1 MPDYKGVLKSAG
13 ERGSALKGQVKS
25 KIGRGED
32 NTTRYENHT
41 STPLASLRDPAS
53 FAPPPKRNPNA
64 VIGVPSPTTST
75 GTAGP
80 PIPSR
85 PGTFA
90 EQSALEEQEPTAPPK
105 PWRLDTTGLSTSHL
119 PPPPGRKDGANTRS
133 PPPVPPNNTTHR
145 PGPPSLPP
153 RLPPRSSNP
162 SSPATGTP
170 SPPPPY
176 SSPTAGPALP
186 TRHKP
191 QPSPTSGP
199 LSPATSG
206 SSSPHLNQSAISR
219 LSAAGVSVPGL
230 GIGRGNTTTTTSDGG
245 RGAGTAPAL
254 EDVRAAADAVNA
266 ADGFRRKHGEQVGA
280 GVKALGELQGRFGGG
295 GDGNGTSVG
304 SGHGSGSGIAGG
316 IGNLAAVAGK
326 KKPPPPP
333 PPKKKPGLGGGSRG
347 DGGQEHDEPPPIPM
361 ATRPQF

>member
-32 NTTRYENHT
+32 NTSRYENHT
-41 STPLASLRDPAS
+41 SAPLASLRDPAS

-75 GTAGP
+75 GTTGP

-90 EQSALEEQEPTAPPK
+90 DSTPEQEEPAAPPK

-133 PPPVPPNNTTHR
+133 PPPVPPNNNTTHR
-145 PGPPSLPP
+145 PGPPGLPP

-176 SSPTAGPALP
+176 SSPTTGPALP

-191 QPSPTSGP
+191 QPSPTSGS
-199 LSPATSG
+199 LSPAT
-206 SSSPHLNQSAISR
+206 SSPHLNQSAISR

-230 GIGRGNTTTTTSDGG
+230 GIGRGNANPTSTTNST
-245 RGAGTAPAL
+245 TAPAL

-280 GVKALGELQGRFGGG
+280 GVKALGGLQGRFGGVG
-295 GDGNGTSVG
+295 GGEGNGTSVG
-304 SGHGSGSGIAGG
+304 SGHGSGSGIAGS
-316 IGNLAAVAGK
+316 IGNLAAVSGK

-347 DGGQEHDEPPPIPM
+347 DGEQEHDEPPPIPM